1 MSQDLHL
8 HSLVSDGELDPVS
21 LLRHAAGCGLTRL
34 SITDH
39 DALGA
44 YAWGEGA
51 VFGEARRLNLELT
64 VGLELDAELDGIEV
78 HLLGYGVSL
87 DDPPLNDHLERVRV
101 ARFERARAE
110 IGIVNGLLGEGTIV
124 EAAIFVPGRQT
135 LMKPHFIHPILERG
149 LFPSYETANAWYR
162 EHVSSGVKVPKP
174 TLGEAIGLVH
184 GAGGWAVLAH
194 PGYYEKQ
201 GVETA
206 ARLPELQALG
216 LDGVELD
223 YPYHASSPHQFSSA
237 EERGFISELRVAGE
251 RLGLRFTQ
259 GSDCHGPADFERL
272 YGPPCPA

>member
-21 LLRHAAGCGLTRL
+21 LLRHAASCGLTRL

-44 YAWGEGA
+44 YSWREGA

-64 VGLELDAELDGIEV
+64 VGLELDAMLDGLEV
-78 HLLGYGVSL
+78 HLLGYEVSL
-87 DDPPLNDHLERVRV
+87 DHPPLNAHLEEVRA

-110 IGIVNGLLGEGTIV
+110 IGIVKELLGEGTIE
-124 EAAIFVPGRQT
+124 EADVFVPGRQT
-135 LMKPHFIHPILERG
+135 LMKPHFIHPILDRG

-162 EHVSSGVKVPKP
+162 EHVRSGVKVPKP
-174 TLGEAIGLVH
+174 DLGEAIDLVH

-206 ARLPELQALG
+206 ARLPELRALG

-223 YPYHASSPHQFSSA
+223 YPYHACSPHQFSSA
-237 EERGFISELRVAGE
+237 EERSFISGLRVAGE
-251 RLGLRFTQ
+251 PLGLRFTR
-259 GSDCHGPADFERL
+259 GSDCHGPRDFEKL
-272 YGPPCPA
+272 YGSSCPA